1 MNVWYG
7 GGWNGVLFISG
18 RSVEMFLLMMSGW
31 RARWAERKERRKRRL
46 ERRRRVSEVRLLEG
60 KAREVRIG
68 NVRGVMGMKEA
79 LVRKGMLALI
89 RVVLGVLERKAK
101 ATPNELDDMVVA
113 VLKAVLGM
121 GEACDKEESQG
132 EEE

>member
-31 RARWAERKERRKRRL
+31 RARWAERKERRKRRM
-46 ERRRRVSEVRLLEG
+46 ERRRRVNETRLLEK
-60 KAREVRIG
+60 KAREVRVG
-68 NVRGVMGMKEA
+68 NRRGVRGVKEA
-79 LVRKGMLALI
+79 LVRRGMLALI